1 MKVEAVI
8 NDIKREF
15 VELCGGIECEDCEL
29 RVSPACCVWYTFRYL
44 ENHGMVRKRYI
55 GHENGI
61 CNKYYNKV
69 NKPENINFRVAY
81 ATDIVLHFVTWLK
94 ENGYLKGVE

>member
-1 MKVEAVI
+1 MKLETVI

-15 VELCGGIECEDCEL
+15 VELCGGMECEDCEL

-44 ENHGMVRKRYI
+44 ENHGMIRKGYI
-55 GHENGI
+55 GLENDI

-69 NKPENINFRVAY
+69 NKAENTNFRVAY
-81 ATDIVLHFVTWLK
+81 ATNTVLHFVTWLK
-94 ENGYLKGVE
+94 VKGYLKGVE